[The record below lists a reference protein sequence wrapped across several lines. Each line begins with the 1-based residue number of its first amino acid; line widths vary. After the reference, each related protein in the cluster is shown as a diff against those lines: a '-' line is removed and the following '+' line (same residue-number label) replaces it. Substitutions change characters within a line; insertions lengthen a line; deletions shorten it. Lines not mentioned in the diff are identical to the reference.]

1 MIPKSS
7 ISSILV
13 LEYKLF
19 CKNKAAIKKLM
30 IKDFLIL
37 NCIGKDDKIG
47 LKVSNN
53 FYIHDFN
60 QKINNNDQLTENI
73 LNLIEKHKVNIDS
86 NFSVLVDN
94 GPGSFSSIRASLAV
108 AKGIKIS
115 KNIKLFGFKNEDLG
129 QFNLVNI
136 ELLINKKLLQKKLIK
151 PLYLS

>member
-86 NFSVLVDN
+86 NFSVLVNN